1 MAVLVAWRIAFA
13 AQVLLSSLLLISPL
27 LMMSTVRVSAQEV
40 MTNETVVQMVRAGLS
55 ESVILAKIR
64 SSQTQFDTRTEA
76 LIALKKTG
84 VSEKVLAA
92 IVGGDAPSA
101 PAAAPPAAAAS
112 PRGVAM
118 VPLAGQAARRGPVFH
133 VSAGKQVE
141 MIAAGGEIE
150 RSRTPFNRKTELV
163 LSGNKAKYRTAER
176 QPVFLSSA
184 EPAEIPLVRLQPGS
198 NDRNLKFSSSSRTP
212 YAGSTSQRGIRSED
226 RIDVEAERDQS
237 GFFRIRPRAP
247 LAPGEY
253 GFVLTRS
260 SGTIPSGTVYDFG
273 VD

>member
-1 MAVLVAWRIAFA
+1 MAALVAF
-13 AQVLLSSLLLISPL
+13 LFSSLLLISPL

-76 LIALKKTG
+76 LIALKKAG

-92 IVGGDAPSA
+92 IVGGDAPS
-101 PAAAPPAAAAS
+101 APPAAAAS

-163 LSGNKAKYRTAER
+163 LSGNKAKYRTGER

-226 RIDVEAERDQS
+226 RIDVEAERDQG